1 MSAITSPI
9 DAVAQLLE
17 LKKLPDHSATFLL
30 SAAAC
35 QAIFILAHRLSQ
47 YSQHYTCLSPIKKI
61 DWRIHVVSSFHAA
74 LIVILA
80 YPLLSN
86 ETLLKDKIGGY
97 DAYAGEVYAV
107 ACGYFLWDSVVCL
120 MNIKQFGIGF
130 ALHGVSCLGVFLLS
144 FRPFLMY
151 YGAAFLM
158 FELST
163 PFLNIHWFCDK
174 TGRTGST
181 LQKVNGAILIVT
193 FFVARIVFGFL
204 NSYDFILTCLA
215 RIDEIPTHYVY
226 FYGAANILLNALNV
240 FWFSQMIKSIARRF
254 SPAATE
260 RNSRR
265 SGKSDSAKRD

>member
-1 MSAITSPI
+1 MSALTSPI

-17 LKKLPDHSATFLL
+17 LQKLPDHSATFLM

-35 QAIFILAHRLSQ
+35 QAIFLLAHRLSQ
-47 YSQHYTCLSPIKKI
+47 YSQHYNCLSAAKKT
-61 DWRIHVVSSFHAA
+61 DWRIHIVSSVHAT
-74 LIVILA
+74 LIVALA

-86 ETLLKDKIGGY
+86 TKLVNDKIGGY
-97 DAYAGEVYAV
+97 DAYAGEVFAV

-120 MNIKQFGIGF
+120 MNVKQFGLGF

-144 FRPFLMY
+144 YRPFLMY
-151 YGAAFLM
+151 FGAPFLM

-181 LQKVNGAILIVT
+181 LQKANGAILIVT
-193 FFVARIVFGFL
+193 FFLARIVFGFM

-215 RIDEIPTHYVY
+215 RMDEIPLHYVY

-240 FWFSQMIKSIARRF
+240 FWFSQMIKSISRRF
-254 SPAATE
+254 S
-260 RNSRR
+260 S
-265 SGKSDSAKRD
+265 SSSSSSSAKSGGRKKRD